1 MKITNKIMAFWYFAR
16 AIFGG
21 AAVVLLFLLIKKLT
35 DNKEEEQPTAPK
47 ALSFKPSDKDLKEGL
62 QIVQILDEI
71 YKV

>member
-1 MKITNKIMAFWYFAR
+1 MAFWYFAR
-16 AIFGG
+16 AIFCG

-35 DNKEEEQPTAPK
+35 DNKEEEQPAAPK
-47 ALSFKPSDKDLKEGL
+47 ALSFKPFDKDLKEGL